1 MKSKSVIKM
10 ISLFLAV
17 VMIITAAPVIGAVGV
32 EDGVSAVSSNNSE
45 EYPLSDVFYD
55 IVDDF
60 GAVPNDPTFDNIPII
75 QEALNTLRLKGGGTL
90 VFPVGTYYVK
100 PSATNYVNCS
110 WANNITLSGNNATI
124 AIAPDTVEYKR
135 LFLISGHGLTI
146 ENLTFDSNIDNTQMR
161 VPVSSEDA
169 TTEDMKDPRR
179 QRIIE
184 IPDFAEKVVLR
195 NLKFNNC
202 GTQTVYF
209 KAINSLIDNCTFNFV
224 TPTNPQEE
232 DITPG
237 TSYIEWYDA
246 STLYIVGKNITV
258 QNSRFIADNENF
270 VPNTAIE
277 AHITDSTFDNIYI
290 DGYIK
295 GMLFCDISPA
305 RPQYGLDGTA
315 RNLKVTNSTFNIVN
329 EINCPR
335 DLYAKNTSA
344 IVFAPEVSTTDP
356 KGTMSD
362 IVISNNIMNTMGN
375 GIGIGGSSVVPNI
388 LIDSNVIN
396 YVGVENTS
404 ESVNGLI
411 PINTSGRILADAT
424 AAVNCSATGT
434 DAEHVTI
441 SNNRITNFP
450 DLGIKF
456 ALRPNGT
463 AEFRDINIL
472 NNSFYNCTYNE
483 YCYSESVIF
492 LRDNVISAN
501 VSGNSFVFDRT
512 DYPARL
518 PIILPDARKLSN
530 VESIRY
536 ADNSFV
542 GYPDMS
548 GILRYTRDYNEEKFD
563 FGYEPNQSS
572 TLSVASSSGVTRLQR
587 GDIFTK
593 DGTTYR
599 CLDSVNLSN
608 TNQAA
613 VVTETL
619 SAGYTYKVSGISKF
633 EIGDR
638 VYVDN
643 GRRCYIYNIEVTDAE
658 NDIGIIYGAAY
669 GIYGT
674 NYSPFPG
681 SFGVGGNIYL
691 DTEITTTDS
700 SNLKSTVEIY

>member
-344 IVFAPEVSTTDP
+344 IVFAPEV
-356 KGTMSD
+356 
-362 IVISNNIMNTMGN
+362 
-375 GIGIGGSSVVPNI
+375 
-388 LIDSNVIN
+388 
-396 YVGVENTS
+396 
-404 ESVNGLI
+404 
-411 PINTSGRILADAT
+411 
-424 AAVNCSATGT
+424 
-434 DAEHVTI
+434 
-441 SNNRITNFP
+441 
-450 DLGIKF
+450 
-456 ALRPNGT
+456 
-463 AEFRDINIL
+463 
-472 NNSFYNCTYNE
+472 
-483 YCYSESVIF
+483 
-492 LRDNVISAN
+492 
-501 VSGNSFVFDRT
+501 
-512 DYPARL
+512 
-518 PIILPDARKLSN
+518 
-530 VESIRY
+530 
-536 ADNSFV
+536 
-542 GYPDMS
+542 
-548 GILRYTRDYNEEKFD
+548 
-563 FGYEPNQSS
+563 
-572 TLSVASSSGVTRLQR
+572 
-587 GDIFTK
+587 
-593 DGTTYR
+593 
-599 CLDSVNLSN
+599 
-608 TNQAA
+608 
-613 VVTETL
+613 
-619 SAGYTYKVSGISKF
+619 
-633 EIGDR
+633 
-638 VYVDN
+638 
-643 GRRCYIYNIEVTDAE
+643 
-658 NDIGIIYGAAY
+658 
-669 GIYGT
+669 
-674 NYSPFPG
+674 
-681 SFGVGGNIYL
+681 
-691 DTEITTTDS
+691 
-700 SNLKSTVEIY
+700 

>member
-1 MKSKSVIKM
+1 MKPKSVIKM

-17 VMIITAAPVIGAVGV
+17 AMIITAAPVISAVGV

-60 GAVPNDPTFDNIPII
+60 GAVPNDPTFDNIPKI
-75 QEALNTLRLKGGGTL
+75 QQALNALRLKGGGTL

-124 AIAPDTVEYKR
+124 AIAPDTVEYKQ

-202 GTQTVYF
+202 GTQTVYY
-209 KAINSLIDNCTFNFV
+209 KGLNGLIENCTFNFV

-232 DITPG
+232 DITQG
-237 TSYIEWYDA
+237 TSYINWYDV
-246 STLYIVGKNITV
+246 STLFMVGKDTTV
-258 QNSRFIADNENF
+258 RDIRFISDNDNF

-277 AHITDSTFDNIYI
+277 AHVTDCTFDNIYV

-295 GMLFCDISPA
+295 GILFCEIDPP
-305 RPQYGLDGTA
+305 RPQYGLDGSA
-315 RNLKVTNSTFNIVN
+315 RNLKVTNSTFNVVN

-335 DLYAKNTSA
+335 DLYAKNTCA
-344 IVFAPEVSTTDP
+344 IGFSPAVSSTDP
-356 KGTMSD
+356 KGIMSD
-362 IVISNNIMNTMGN
+362 IVISDNVINTQGN
-375 GIGIGGSSVVPNI
+375 GIGIAGASIIPNI
-388 LIDSNVIN
+388 LIDSNIIN
-396 YVGVENTS
+396 YNGVENTWDGL
-404 ESVNGLI
+404 NGLVS
-411 PINTSGRILADAT
+411 INSPSAILSAST
-424 AAVNCSATGT
+424 AAVSCSATDI

-450 DLGIKF
+450 DIGIKF

-463 AEFRDINIL
+463 AEYRDINVL
-472 NNSFYNCTYNE
+472 NNSFYNCAYNN
-483 YCYSESVIF
+483 YIKSESVIYM
-492 LRDNVISAN
+492 RDNVISAN
-501 VSGNSFVFDRT
+501 VSGNNFVFDRT
-512 DYPARL
+512 DYPASM
-518 PIILPDARKLSN
+518 PIALPDARKLSN

-536 ADNSFV
+536 ADNNFI
-542 GYPDMS
+542 GYPDIS
-548 GILRYTRDYNEEKFD
+548 GVLRYTRDYNEEKFD

-593 DGTTYR
+593 NGVTYK
-599 CLDSVNLSN
+599 CLDSVNLSSS
-608 TNQAA
+608 NQVAL
-613 VVTETL
+613 VLETI
-619 SAGYTYKVSGISKF
+619 SAGYTYKVRGISKF

-638 VYVDN
+638 VYVNN
-643 GRRCYIYNIEVTDAE
+643 GRRCYIYNLEVTDAE
-658 NDIGIIYGAAY
+658 NDTGIIYGAAY

-681 SFGVGGNIYL
+681 NFGVGGNIYL

-700 SNLKSTVEIY
+700 SDLKATVEVY